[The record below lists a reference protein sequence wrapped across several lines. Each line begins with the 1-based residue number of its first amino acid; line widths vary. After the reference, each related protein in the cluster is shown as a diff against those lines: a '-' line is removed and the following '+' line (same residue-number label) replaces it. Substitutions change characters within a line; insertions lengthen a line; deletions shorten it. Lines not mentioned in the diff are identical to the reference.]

1 MNKSSRVLDV
11 IVIGGG
17 QAGLALG
24 WHLQQHGLD
33 FLILDEQTRP
43 GGNWRN
49 YYDSLQLF
57 SPAEYSA
64 LPGMVFPGDPKSYP
78 LRHDVVQY
86 LEAYAAEF
94 QLPFEGGTRVVEVV
108 QNDKAFEVRAAN
120 GSTFTARAVVVAS
133 GAFSRPYTPDIP
145 GLESFSG
152 TRLHSS
158 GYRTPEAFAGQR
170 VVVVGA
176 ANSAVQIA
184 YELAS
189 VAQVLLATREKIRFF
204 PQRILG
210 LDFHAW
216 LKFTRL
222 EHTRWLSDQSTPV
235 LDTGKYRKALDT
247 GRLQRKAMF
256 QQVLPEGVVWP
267 DGTTHQV
274 DALIFATG
282 FRPNLEF
289 LAQLPVGDQQGRV
302 LQRNGVA
309 DQVPGL
315 YFVGLPRQRNFAS
328 ATLRGVGADAGYL
341 MPRLLRHMDRVGSTE
356 TPAQRSR
363 NPATG
368 LQGKRASH
376 RRQPS

>member
-289 LAQLPVGDQQGRV
+289 LAQLPVGDQQDRV

>member
-1 MNKSSRVLDV
+1 MDKLSRTVDV
-11 IVIGGG
+11 VVIGGG

-24 WHLQQHGLD
+24 WHLQQHGVD
-33 FLILDEQTRP
+33 FIIVDEQTGP

-64 LPGMVFPGDPKSYP
+64 LPGMEFPGDPKGYP
-78 LRHDVVQY
+78 LRDEVVQY
-86 LEAYAAEF
+86 LETYAAEF
-94 QLPFEGGTRVVEVV
+94 QLPFQGGFRVLRVE
-108 QNDKAFEVRAAN
+108 QKGKAFEVYCDNGAA
-120 GSTFTARAVVVAS
+120 FTALAVVVAS
-133 GAFSRPYTPDIP
+133 GGFSRPYMPSIP
-145 GLESFSG
+145 GLVNFTG
-152 TRLHSS
+152 ACLHSS
-158 GYRTPEAFAGQR
+158 AYRTPEDFAGQR

-184 YELAS
+184 YELAG
-189 VAQVLLATREKIRFF
+189 VAQVVLATREKIRFF
-204 PQRILG
+204 PQQILG

-216 LKFTRL
+216 LKLTRL
-222 EHTRWLSDQSTPV
+222 EQTRWLSDQSTPV
-235 LDTGKYRKALDT
+235 LDTGKYRKALIT
-247 GRLQRKAMF
+247 GRFQRKAMF

-267 DGTTHQV
+267 DGTTHQA

-282 FRPNLEF
+282 FRPNLAF
-289 LAQLPVGDQQGRV
+289 LAQLPVADQNGRV
-302 LQRNGVA
+302 MQRNGVA

-315 YFVGLPRQRNFAS
+315 YFVGLPKQRNFAS

-341 MPRLLRHMDRVGSTE
+341 MPQLLRHLDRVGSTK

-363 NPATG
+363 NPASG
-368 LQGKRASH
+368 LQDKRASH

>member
-1 MNKSSRVLDV
+1 
-11 IVIGGG
+11 
-17 QAGLALG
+17 
-24 WHLQQHGLD
+24 
-33 FLILDEQTRP
+33 
-43 GGNWRN
+43 
-49 YYDSLQLF
+49 
-57 SPAEYSA
+57 
-64 LPGMVFPGDPKSYP
+64 
-78 LRHDVVQY
+78 VVQY

>member
-1 MNKSSRVLDV
+1 MNKLNGAVDV

-49 YYDSLQLF
+49 YYESLQLF

-64 LPGMVFPGDPKSYP
+64 LPGMVFPGNPQGYP
-78 LRHDVVQY
+78 LRDEVVQY
-86 LEAYAAEF
+86 LESYAAEF
-94 QLPFEGGTRVVEVV
+94 QLPFEGGTQVVEVV
-108 QNDKAFEVRAAN
+108 QKEKAFEVRAAN

-133 GAFSRPYTPDIP
+133 GGFSRPYTPDIP

-152 TRLHSS
+152 TCLHSS
-158 GYRTPEAFAGQR
+158 AYRTPEAFAGQR

-184 YELAS
+184 YELAG
-189 VAQVLLATREKIRFF
+189 VAQVVLATREKIRFF

-216 LKFTRL
+216 LKLTRL

-235 LDTGKYRKALDT
+235 LDTGKYRQALRT
-247 GRLQRKAMF
+247 GRFQRKAMF
-256 QQVLPEGVVWP
+256 QEVLPDGVVWP
-267 DGTTHQV
+267 DGTTHQA

-282 FRPNLEF
+282 FRPNLAF
-289 LAQLPVGDQQGRV
+289 LAQLPVVGRHGGV

-315 YFVGLPRQRNFAS
+315 YFVGLPKQKE
-328 ATLRGVGADAGYL
+328 LRLG
-341 MPRLLRHMDRVGSTE
+341 
-356 TPAQRSR
+356 
-363 NPATG
+363 NP
-368 LQGKRASH
+368 QGCRG
-376 RRQPS
+376 

>member
-94 QLPFEGGTRVVEVV
+94 QLPFEGDTRVVEVV

>member
-1 MNKSSRVLDV
+1 MNKSSRAVDV

-24 WHLQQHGLD
+24 WHLQQQGLD

-64 LPGMVFPGDPKSYP
+64 LPGMVFPGDPQGYP
-78 LRHDVVQY
+78 LRDEVVQY

-94 QLPFEGGTRVVEVV
+94 QLPFEGGTRVLDVV
-108 QNDKAFEVRAAN
+108 QKDKAFEVRAAN

-133 GAFSRPYTPDIP
+133 GGFSRPSTPDIP

-152 TRLHSS
+152 TCLHSS
-158 GYRTPEAFAGQR
+158 AYRTPEAFAGQR

-184 YELAS
+184 YELAG
-189 VAQVLLATREKIRFF
+189 VAQVVLATREKIRFF

-216 LKFTRL
+216 LKLTRL

-235 LDTGKYRKALDT
+235 LDTGKYRQALRT
-247 GRLQRKAMF
+247 GRFQSKAMF
-256 QQVLPEGVVWP
+256 QEVLPDGVVWP
-267 DGTTHQV
+267 DGTIHQA

-289 LAQLPVGDQQGRV
+289 LAQLPVADRQGRV

-309 DQVPGL
+309 NQVPGL
-315 YFVGLPRQRNFAS
+315 YFVGLPKQRNFAS

-341 MPRLLRHMDRVGSTE
+341 MPQLLRHLDRVGSTE
-356 TPAQRSR
+356 TPVQRSR
-363 NPATG
+363 SPANG
-368 LQGKRASH
+368 LQDKRASH

>member
-1 MNKSSRVLDV
+1 MDKLSQTVDV
-11 IVIGGG
+11 VVIGGG

-24 WHLQQHGLD
+24 WHLQQHGLG
-33 FLILDEQTRP
+33 FVILDEQARP

-64 LPGMVFPGDPKSYP
+64 LPGMVFPGDPKGYP
-78 LRHDVVQY
+78 LRDEVVQY
-86 LEAYAAEF
+86 LETYAADHK
-94 QLPFEGGTRVVEVV
+94 LPFQGGIRVRKVV
-108 QNDKAFEVRAAN
+108 QKDKAFKVRCDN
-120 GSTFTARAVVVAS
+120 GASFTARAVVVAS
-133 GAFSRPYTPDIP
+133 GGFSRPYMPDIP

-152 TRLHSS
+152 TCLHSS
-158 GYRTPEAFAGQR
+158 MYRTPEAFAGQR

-184 YELAS
+184 YELAG
-189 VAQVLLATREKIRFF
+189 VAQVVLATREKIRFF

-216 LKFTRL
+216 LKLTGL
-222 EHTRWLSDQSTPV
+222 EQTRWLSDQSTPV
-235 LDTGKYRKALDT
+235 LDTGKYRQALGT

-256 QQVLPEGVVWP
+256 QQVLPDGVVWP
-267 DGTTHQV
+267 DGTTHEV

-289 LAQLPVGDQQGRV
+289 LAQLPVADQQGRV

-315 YFVGLPRQRNFAS
+315 YFVGLPKQRNFAS

-341 MPRLLRHMDRVGSTE
+341 MPQLLRHLGRAGSTE
-356 TPAQRSR
+356 KPAQRSR
-363 NPATG
+363 NPATD
-368 LQGKRASH
+368 LQDKHASR
-376 RRQPS
+376 RRQQS

>member
-78 LRHDVVQY
+78 LRRDVVQY

>member
-1 MNKSSRVLDV
+1 MNKSTRALDV

-17 QAGLALG
+17 QAGLAVG

-33 FLILDEQTRP
+33 FLILDEQTHP

-78 LRHDVVQY
+78 LRDDVVQY
-86 LEAYAAEF
+86 LESYAAEF
-94 QLPFEGGTRVVEVV
+94 QMPFEGGTRVLDVV
-108 QNDKAFEVRAAN
+108 QKDKAFEVRAAN

-133 GAFSRPYTPDIP
+133 GGFSRPYMPDIP
-145 GLESFSG
+145 GMESFSG
-152 TRLHSS
+152 ICLHSS
-158 GYRTPEAFAGQR
+158 AYRTPEAFAGQR

-184 YELAS
+184 YELAG
-189 VAQVLLATREKIRFF
+189 VAQVVLATREKIRFF

-216 LKFTRL
+216 LKLTRL

-256 QQVLPEGVVWP
+256 QEALSEGVVWP
-267 DGTTHQV
+267 DGSTTLV

-282 FRPNLEF
+282 FRPNLDF
-289 LAQLPVGDQQGRV
+289 LTQLPVEGRSGRV

-309 DQVPGL
+309 SLVPGL
-315 YFVGLPRQRNFAS
+315 YFVGLPKQRNFAS
-328 ATLRGVGADAGYL
+328 ATIRGVGNDADYL
-341 MPRLLRHMDRVGSTE
+341 APRMLHHLS
-356 TPAQRSR
+356 
-363 NPATG
+363 
-368 LQGKRASH
+368 SH
-376 RRQPS
+376 LHCN

>member
-1 MNKSSRVLDV
+1 MNELGRVLDV
-11 IVIGGG
+11 VVIGGG
-17 QAGLALG
+17 QAGLAIA

-33 FLILDEQTRP
+33 YLILDEQTSP

-49 YYDSLQLF
+49 YYESLQLF

-64 LPGMVFPGDPKSYP
+64 LPGRAFPGNPKGYP
-78 LRHDVVQY
+78 LRDEVVQY
-86 LEAYAAEF
+86 LEKYAAEF
-94 QLPFEGGTRVVEVV
+94 QLPFQGGTGVVAVV
-108 QNDKAFEVRAAN
+108 QKDKTFEVRAAN
-120 GSTFTARAVVVAS
+120 GSTFAARAVVAAS
-133 GAFSRPYTPDIP
+133 GGFSRPYMPDVP
-145 GLESFSG
+145 GLKSFSG
-152 TRLHSS
+152 TCLHSS
-158 GYRTPEAFAGQR
+158 AYRTPEAFAGQR

-184 YELAS
+184 YELAN
-189 VAQVLLATREKIRFF
+189 VAQVVLATREKIRLF

-210 LDFHAW
+210 LDFHTW

-256 QQVLPEGVVWP
+256 QQVLPDGVVWP
-267 DGTTHQV
+267 DGTIHQT

-282 FRPNLEF
+282 FRPNLAF
-289 LAQLPVGDQQGRV
+289 LPQLPVADRQGRV
-302 LQRNGVA
+302 LQQDGVA

-315 YFVGLPRQRNFAS
+315 YFVGLPKQRNFAS
-328 ATLRGVGADAGYL
+328 ATLRGVGTDAGYL
-341 MPRLLRHMDRVGSTE
+341 MPQLLRHLERVGSTE
-356 TPAQRSR
+356 TPVQRSR
-363 NPATG
+363 NPASG

-376 RRQPS
+376 RRQSS

>member
-1 MNKSSRVLDV
+1 MNESNRTLDV

-33 FLILDEQTRP
+33 FLIVDEQARP

-64 LPGMVFPGDPKSYP
+64 LPGLTFPGDAKSYP
-78 LRHDVVQY
+78 LRDEVVKY
-86 LEAYAAEF
+86 LETYAVEF
-94 QLPFEGGTRVVEVV
+94 RLPFQGETRVVDVAL
-108 QNDKAFEVRAAN
+108 KGKLFEVRCDTGA
-120 GSTFTARAVVVAS
+120 TFTTHALVVAS
-133 GAFSRPYTPDIP
+133 GGFSRPFTPSIP

-152 TRLHSS
+152 TCLHSS
-158 GYRTPEAFAGQR
+158 AYRTPEPFAGQS

-184 YELAS
+184 YELAGF
-189 VAQVLLATREKIRFF
+189 AEVLLATRGKIRFF

-216 LKFTRL
+216 LKLTRL

-235 LDTGKYRKALDT
+235 LDSGKYRHALNT
-247 GRLQRKAMF
+247 GRFQRRAMF
-256 QQVLPEGVVWP
+256 KQVQPDGVVWL
-267 DGTTHQV
+267 DGSTTQI

-282 FRPNLEF
+282 FQPNLDF
-289 LAQLPVGDQQGRV
+289 LTALPITDQGGRM

-309 DQVPGL
+309 SQVPGL

-341 MPRLLRHMDRVGSTE
+341 MPRLLRH
-356 TPAQRSR
+356 
-363 NPATG
+363 
-368 LQGKRASH
+368 LGKDCPSHLSASP
-376 RRQPS
+376 RQD

>member
-1 MNKSSRVLDV
+1 MNDSNRVLDV
-11 IVIGGG
+11 VVIGGG
-17 QAGLALG
+17 QAGLATG

-33 FLILDEQTRP
+33 YLILDEQTSP

-49 YYDSLQLF
+49 YSESLQLF

-64 LPGMVFPGDPKSYP
+64 LPGRAFPGNPKGYP
-78 LRHDVVQY
+78 LRDEVVQY
-86 LEAYAAEF
+86 LEKYAAEF
-94 QLPFEGGTRVVEVV
+94 QLPFQGGTRVVAVV
-108 QNDKAFEVRAAN
+108 LKDKAFEIRTAN
-120 GSTFTARAVVVAS
+120 GATLTARAVVVAS
-133 GAFSRPYTPDIP
+133 GGFSRPFMPDIP
-145 GLESFSG
+145 GLENFSG
-152 TRLHSS
+152 YCLHSS
-158 GYRTPEAFAGQR
+158 AYRTPEAFDGQR

-184 YELAS
+184 YELAG
-189 VAQVLLATREKIRFF
+189 VAQVVLATREKIRFF

-210 LDFHAW
+210 LDFHTW

-256 QQVLPEGVVWP
+256 QQVVPDGVVWP
-267 DGTTHQV
+267 DGTTHQT

-282 FRPNLEF
+282 FRPNLAF
-289 LAQLPVGDQQGRV
+289 LAQLPVADRQGRV
-302 LQRNGVA
+302 LQQDGVA

-315 YFVGLPRQRNFAS
+315 YFVGLPKQRNFAS
-328 ATLRGVGADAGYL
+328 ATLRGVGTDAGYL
-341 MPRLLRHMDRVGSTE
+341 MPQLLRHLERVGSTE
-356 TPAQRSR
+356 TPVQRSR
-363 NPATG
+363 NPASG

-376 RRQPS
+376 RRQSS